1 LRIFFSTI
9 SIIWSKFFGSLVNQI
24 YYAFHASLK
33 IHQSVTNHFKYCR
46 QIPVQRYTHKC
57 KVIIGLEA
65 IIYRNCKSTNNTCRN
80 HSLTRRWTVASD
92 KLATMLK
99 SPYSRCILSVFISPN
114 YLYIQCSMCE
124 LKCSIFHNYWQD
136 NPFFCYPSR
145 TLL

>member
-1 LRIFFSTI
+1 MSIILDNLRILFSTI

-46 QIPVQRYTHKC
+46 QIPLQRSAHKC
-57 KVIIGLEA
+57 KVIMA
-65 IIYRNCKSTNNTCRN
+65 RKIIFYRNCKSTNNTCRN

-92 KLATMLK
+92 IMANMLN
-99 SPYSRCILSVFISPN
+99 SPYSRCILSVFLSSN

-124 LKCSIFHNYWQD
+124 Q
-136 NPFFCYPSR
+136 NPKGEIRGQISK
-145 TLL
+145 